1 MRRGGLWERGEGWG
15 LRERGEGWGLRERD
29 EGWGL
34 RERDVGWAGRC
45 LTFFCPFP
53 ALFLPFSCPFP
64 VLFLPFSCPFPALFL
79 PFPCLN
85 RDPHFA
91 RSLPTYR
98 ARHLPV
104 WQPRLQRCVAV
115 GRHRRHLRAGRVLRA
130 GLDWQ
135 HRPPVPGERPMGH
148 SGDGRLHSYVSLY
161 LSTHAVQDTAQT
173 DRPAAR
179 GPHVFV
185 RPQRCSASRRAPAAL
200 TALRAGRSRRRPP
213 AT

>member
-1 MRRGGLWERGEGWG
+1 M
-15 LRERGEGWGLRERD
+15 
-29 EGWGL
+29 
-34 RERDVGWAGRC
+34 C
-45 LTFFCPFP
+45 FS
-53 ALFLPFSCPFP
+53 LPFSCPFRA
-64 VLFLPFSCPFPALFL
+64 PFRALFL
-79 PFPCLN
+79 PFPCPFPAPSCPYSCPFPDLSLPFFVPFPCLYP
-85 RDPHFA
+85 DPRFA
-91 RSLPTYR
+91 RFLRTYR

-104 WQPRLQRCVAV
+104 WQPRLQRRVAV